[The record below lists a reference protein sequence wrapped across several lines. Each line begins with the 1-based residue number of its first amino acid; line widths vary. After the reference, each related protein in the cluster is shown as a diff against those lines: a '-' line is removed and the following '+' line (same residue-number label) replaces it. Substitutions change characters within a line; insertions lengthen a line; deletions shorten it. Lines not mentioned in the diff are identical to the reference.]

1 MNEPLSFLTA
11 HEEHFRRS
19 RLPALYSDFRP
30 QQTLNPD
37 GFVANVEAW
46 KRGLASAAR
55 HGVLPRKGAESD
67 MLVLS
72 VDEDLLRAL
81 STKEWGQP
89 LALGTVVRN
98 AIEKKEMMPLSNFMS
113 ATQSIY
119 KRSWGISPWSIL
131 SWGLRQAGLTGG
143 TSGEDKVPVAKLVIL
158 ANLEEASNEVLRR
171 MSVHGSRIDRI
182 YSKEMF
188 YKDYEDVLDGQQ
200 HISHADL
207 EVLLKH
213 LSRDK
218 GEASYDGQTIKFK
231 AQTDSAPPI
240 VTQEDATIASLK
252 TLIVDLEGQITSLSE
267 RVEKLTMTA
276 KEAVGRKNM
285 VAAKAALRSKKLAEG
300 HLNKQLAVFGQ
311 LEEVYTKIEQAAN
324 QIELVRIMEGSTG
337 VLRSFNKEVGGIERV
352 DDVVDQLKEE
362 MMMVDEVGGVIAE
375 AGQGTIDE
383 GEVDDELEALES
395 EEREKR
401 EVIEAATEEE
411 EKSEAAQTQRRLE
424 ALKQMEKEARAEEKL
439 RENGE
444 SSQKEERALEE
455 SIEGFQRVSM

>member
-1 MNEPLSFLTA
+1 
-11 HEEHFRRS
+11 
-19 RLPALYSDFRP
+19 
-30 QQTLNPD
+30 
-37 GFVANVEAW
+37 
-46 KRGLASAAR
+46 
-55 HGVLPRKGAESD
+55 

-81 STKEWGQP
+81 STKEWGRP

-131 SWGLRQAGLTGG
+131 SWGLKQAGLTGG

-158 ANLEEASNEVLRR
+158 ANVEEASKEVLRR

-188 YKDYEDVLDGQQ
+188 YKDYEDVLGDQQ

-218 GEASYDGQTIKFK
+218 GEAAYDGQTIKFK
-231 AQTDSAPPI
+231 AQTDSAPPV
-240 VTQEDATIASLK
+240 VTHEDATIASLK

-267 RVEKLTMTA
+267 RVEKLTVTA
-276 KEAVGRKNM
+276 TEAVGRKNM

-311 LEEVYTKIEQAAN
+311 LEEVYTKIEQAAD
-324 QIELVRIMEGSTG
+324 QVELVRIMEGSTG
-337 VLRSFNKEVGGIERV
+337 VLRSLNKEVGGIERV

-375 AGQGTIDE
+375 AGPGAIDE

-401 EVIEAATEEE
+401 EAVEATAEEE
-411 EKSEAAQTQRRLE
+411 KEKSEAAQTQRRLE
-424 ALKQMEKEARAEEKL
+424 ALEQMEKEAGAAEKL
-439 RENGE
+439 REKGE

-455 SIEGFQRVSM
+455 SIEGLQRLSM